1 MATLYGIRNCNKV
14 KLALK
19 WLKNAGVEYEFH
31 DLRKD
36 GIEYSTIDSW
46 IQRRDWQTFLNRRGL
61 TWKRLSA
68 EKQQEVSKTN
78 VANYLREQPTLIK
91 RPVLDYKEALIVDF
105 REESYSALFYGQSK

>member
-1 MATLYGIRNCNKV
+1 MATLYGIHNCNKV